1 MSEKFCL
8 KWNDFHSNAS
18 KSFGIFR
25 NEEYL
30 HDVTLVS
37 DDHNKVSAHRLVL
50 SACSDYFRN
59 IFKNNQHSHP
69 LLCLEGVSSEDLKN
83 IMDYIYNGEVM
94 VYQDNL
100 DKFLSVAQ
108 RLKLEGLMSNNTE
121 EIEELDDNKSSTN
134 EFIKNAEK
142 QEPTFISEDIEF
154 NNSDNTV
161 KRKRQQ
167 NPIGTVQVASNVDA
181 DEQISQ
187 YMEVSS
193 DGSYRCTVCGKSF
206 GARNKKQ
213 DAQRHIETHIEGLSY
228 ECPICQKT
236 FRSKNALYKHKEQK
250 HNKNI
255 SV

>member
-1 MSEKFCL
+1 
-8 KWNDFHSNAS
+8 
-18 KSFGIFR
+18 
-25 NEEYL
+25 
-30 HDVTLVS
+30 
-37 DDHNKVSAHRLVL
+37 
-50 SACSDYFRN
+50 
-59 IFKNNQHSHP
+59 
-69 LLCLEGVSSEDLKN
+69 
-83 IMDYIYNGEVM
+83 M

-100 DKFLSVAQ
+100 DRFLGVAQ
-108 RLKLEGLMSNNTE
+108 RLKLEGLMGNNTE

-206 GARNKKQ
+206 GSRNKKQ

-228 ECPICQKT
+228 ECTICQKT
-236 FRSKNALYKHKEQK
+236 FRCRNTLGTHRFRHHK
-250 HNKNI
+250 
-255 SV
+255 